1 MKITNQNLPY
11 KKMIYDGDPG
21 HDDIMAILLA
31 LGTPEIELLGITTVA
46 GNATL
51 EMTTRN
57 ALMVTAPMVHGAS
70 GLEGAELFE
79 PHRKPL
85 TMHAVDFLIDTF
97 LQSEGD
103 ITLVA
108 AGPLTNVALAMR
120 REPRIIPKIKQLV
133 IMGGGR
139 FGNITPAAEFNNWS
153 DAEAAKIV
161 FESSVPKIMCGIDL
175 TYQAV
180 ATPEMMARIQAIGSK
195 TSKFVDDFM
204 QFYCAQSKSRTGRNG
219 APVNDAPMV

>member
-1 MKITNQNLPY
+1 
-11 KKMIYDGDPG
+11 
-21 HDDIMAILLA
+21 
-31 LGTPEIELLGITTVA
+31 
-46 GNATL
+46 
-51 EMTTRN
+51 
-57 ALMVTAPMVHGAS
+57 
-70 GLEGAELFE
+70 
-79 PHRKPL
+79 
-85 TMHAVDFLIDTF
+85 
-97 LQSEGD
+97 
-103 ITLVA
+103 
-108 AGPLTNVALAMR
+108 MR

-139 FGNITPAAEFNNWS
+139 FGNITPAAEFNIWS

-195 TSKFVDDFM
+195 TSKFVHDFM

-219 APVNDAPMV
+219 APVNDACCVAYLIDPEVFTAHMRRVDIETKGEFTYGMTCIDVFRMNSGAPLLEPNVLVGETLNFDKFWDMMISAIASFR

>member
-1 MKITNQNLPY
+1 MKITNHNLPY

-57 ALMVTAPMVHGAS
+57 ALMVTELVGSDVPVAAGCAGPLVRPLYTAPMVHGAS

-120 REPRIIPKIKQLV
+120 REPRIIPKI
-133 IMGGGR
+133 
-139 FGNITPAAEFNNWS
+139 
-153 DAEAAKIV
+153 
-161 FESSVPKIMCGIDL
+161 
-175 TYQAV
+175 
-180 ATPEMMARIQAIGSK
+180 
-195 TSKFVDDFM
+195 
-204 QFYCAQSKSRTGRNG
+204 
-219 APVNDAPMV
+219 